1 MISEVGFILKGQ
13 YEDMQESA
21 VLEGYRCK
29 DSKCNGF
36 LLRDSGMKQKLK

>member
-29 DSKCNGF
+29 DNKCDGF